1 MSKIIGITG
10 GIGSGKSVVSRIL
23 RCLDYYVYDCD
34 IQAKIIMDNSDEI
47 KNKLCEYIS
56 KEAVNNGNINR
67 ILISKIVFEDK
78 NKLAKLNEIVHQS
91 VLSDIKEKSA
101 NYEYFF
107 FETAILYQSGFDK
120 ICNSVWEVTAPL
132 ETRIKRVMDRN
143 AFQRKQVIDRINSQS
158 YTTNTPHKNVVQI
171 LNDDLNPILPVIL
184 SLLKN
189 INNE

>member
-56 KEAVNNGNINR
+56 KEAVKNGNINR
-67 ILISKIVFEDK
+67 LLISKIVFEDK

-158 YTTNTPHKNVVQI
+158 CTTNTPHKNVVQI
-171 LNDDLNPILPVIL
+171 LNDDLNPILPAIL
-184 SLLKN
+184 SILKN

>member
-56 KEAVNNGNINR
+56 KEAVKNGNINR
-67 ILISKIVFEDK
+67 LLISKIVFEDK

-171 LNDDLNPILPVIL
+171 LNDDLNPILPAIL

>member
-143 AFQRKQVIDRINSQS
+143 AFQLKQVIDRINSQS

>member
-67 ILISKIVFEDK
+67 LLISKIVFEDK

-171 LNDDLNPILPVIL
+171 LNDDLNPILPAIL

>member
-56 KEAVNNGNINR
+56 KEAVKNGNINR
-67 ILISKIVFEDK
+67 LLISKIVFEDK

-143 AFQRKQVIDRINSQS
+143 AFQRKQVTDRINSQS
-158 YTTNTPHKNVVQI
+158 CTTNTPHKNVVQI
-171 LNDDLNPILPVIL
+171 LNDDLNPILPAIL
-184 SLLKN
+184 SILKN